1 MLLPG
6 DESRPMKATMAS
18 TTLSWKLT
26 FPPASKSGRDKGG
39 ASNKT
44 VSAPVT
50 VAEAAQVELEVDES
64 ADRKSTRLNSS
75 HPSRSRMPSSA

>member
-1 MLLPG
+1 MEPIYQTSSVVATTFMLLPG

-18 TTLSWKLT
+18 TILSWKLT

-50 VAEAAQVELEVDES
+50 VAEAGQVELEVDES
-64 ADRKSTRLNSS
+64 AV
-75 HPSRSRMPSSA
+75 